1 MIPQCIKYEDE
12 GIFNFIYSIP
22 NIIYSLIISSIINIL
37 ISKLSL
43 SDENIIELKKES
55 DINKLQM
62 IKPKIIK
69 KIKIKFFLF
78 YSFNCIFLILFWYY
92 ISCFCAVYKNTQ
104 IYLLKNTLISFGISF
119 LYPFILSLFP
129 AIIRI
134 KSLREPGEFLFK
146 LSKFYQ

>member
-1 MIPQCIKYEDE
+1 MIKDLFFQYYISLIKRKQILIFSFYTNNDYNSKVIKVNSFLFNFALFYIVNSLFFNDSTMHKIYEDE

-78 YSFNCIFLILFWYY
+78 YSFNCIFLILF
-92 ISCFCAVYKNTQ
+92 
-104 IYLLKNTLISFGISF
+104 
-119 LYPFILSLFP
+119 
-129 AIIRI
+129 
-134 KSLREPGEFLFK
+134 
-146 LSKFYQ
+146 

>member
-1 MIPQCIKYEDE
+1 MHKIYEDE
-12 GIFNFIYSIP
+12 WIFNFIYTIP

-78 YSFNCIFLILFWYY
+78 YSFNCIFLILF
-92 ISCFCAVYKNTQ
+92 
-104 IYLLKNTLISFGISF
+104 
-119 LYPFILSLFP
+119 
-129 AIIRI
+129 
-134 KSLREPGEFLFK
+134 
-146 LSKFYQ
+146 

>member
-1 MIPQCIKYEDE
+1 MYKIYEDE

-55 DINKLQM
+55 DINKLRM

-78 YSFNCIFLILFWYY
+78 YSFNCIFLILF
-92 ISCFCAVYKNTQ
+92 
-104 IYLLKNTLISFGISF
+104 
-119 LYPFILSLFP
+119 
-129 AIIRI
+129 
-134 KSLREPGEFLFK
+134 
-146 LSKFYQ
+146 